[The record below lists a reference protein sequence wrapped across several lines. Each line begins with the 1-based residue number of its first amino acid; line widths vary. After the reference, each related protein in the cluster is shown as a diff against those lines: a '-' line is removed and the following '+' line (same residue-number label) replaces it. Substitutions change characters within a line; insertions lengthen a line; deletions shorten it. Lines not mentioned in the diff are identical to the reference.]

1 LLDDTTFDPLFY
13 TKIRLHIFIS
23 EYNLSFMSS
32 NEQKTIVPI
41 YVNEGSFRFKPRSAV
56 GLIFLDG

>member
-1 LLDDTTFDPLFY
+1 
-13 TKIRLHIFIS
+13 
-23 EYNLSFMSS
+23 MSS

-56 GLIFLDG
+56 GLIFLDGW